1 MIKKRLTAVLSL
13 ALLLTGC
20 GRMAATSAPAPTETL
35 TPFPA
40 GTPTPESAFV
50 AERPYDTWV
59 RPTDGM
65 EMVFVPAGDFLMG
78 STEANHDAEGDEVP
92 QHSVYLDAFWI
103 DKTEVTNAQYAKCVE
118 AGACTRTWCWEH
130 GSFNAPDQPV
140 ACALWNN
147 AHDYATWVGGRLATE
162 AEWEK
167 AARGTDRRRYPW
179 GNSAPDCE
187 KANFGGCFGVTTRVG
202 SHPAG
207 ASPYGA
213 LDMAGNV
220 SEWVVDRYDEGYYA
234 RSPARNPRGPD
245 AGAFRVMRGGSFI
258 GDERSLRCANRYR
271 GSPKH
276 RPWWYGFRVVVDL
289 DT

>member
-1 MIKKRLTAVLSL
+1 
-13 ALLLTGC
+13 
-20 GRMAATSAPAPTETL
+20 
-35 TPFPA
+35 
-40 GTPTPESAFV
+40 
-50 AERPYDTWV
+50 
-59 RPTDGM
+59 M

-78 STEANHDAEGDEVP
+78 STEADRDAEGDEVP
-92 QHSVYLDAFWI
+92 HHSVYLDAFWI

-118 AGACTRTWCWEH
+118 AGTCTRTWCWDH
-130 GSFNAPDQPV
+130 SNFNAPDQPV
-140 ACALWNN
+140 VCALWNN
-147 AHDYATWVGGRLATE
+147 AHDYATWVGGRLPTE

-167 AARGTDRRRYPW
+167 AARGTDKRKYPW
-179 GNSAPDCE
+179 GDSAPDCG
-187 KANFGGCFGVTTRVG
+187 KANFRGCFGVTTAVG

-220 SEWVVDRYDEGYYA
+220 FEWVSDRYDEGYYA

-245 AGAFRVMRGGSFI
+245 AGAFRVMRGGSYI
-258 GDERSLRCANRYR
+258 GDEQSLRCANRYR

-276 RPWWYGFRVVVDL
+276 RPWWYGFRVVVDP